1 MEEVAEIPQLQIEQ
15 QDVEVPKIKTPRLL
29 GA

>member
-1 MEEVAEIPQLQIEQ
+1 MEEVAEIPQLQIE